1 MLPSE
6 LSELVA
12 GASVPSIVLQMPPQW
27 SNLAPVLGRF
37 SVLMVC
43 PWEMRRGNRMVKVWF
58 AHGQTSVGLL

>member
-1 MLPSE
+1 MLRTT
-6 LSELVA
+6 
-12 GASVPSIVLQMPPQW
+12 QMLIREQCLAQW

-43 PWEMRRGNRMVKVWF
+43 PWEMRRENRMVKVWS